1 MFIIVVAV
9 VGYLVM
15 INIYNVI
22 IGTDMHSI
30 DNCYDTVF
38 I

>member
-1 MFIIVVAV
+1 MFIIVVSV

-15 INIYNVI
+15 INIYNVF

>member
-15 INIYNVI
+15 INTCNVI
-22 IGTDMHSI
+22 IGTDI
-30 DNCYDTVF
+30 VDNCYDTVF